1 MIKMGWEGMQG
12 VKEGNRQHRAHC
24 CGHKIGQA
32 TKICAG
38 LRPRAVPAEIVGGRR
53 RQEGAARWRE
63 ASSKRQSKASIIER
77 IRAALR

>member
-1 MIKMGWEGMQG
+1 MEERGIRYTKHHTQ
-12 VKEGNRQHRAHC
+12 
-24 CGHKIGQA
+24 KIS
-32 TKICAG
+32 AG

>member
-1 MIKMGWEGMQG
+1 MEERGIRYTMHHAQ
-12 VKEGNRQHRAHC
+12 
-24 CGHKIGQA
+24 KIS
-32 TKICAG
+32 AG

-63 ASSKRQSKASIIER
+63 ASSKRQSKASIRCDIER